1 MRSHDRMI
9 LLGKLGKPHGVKGY
23 LYFHYYGD
31 DVNNLDSYDS
41 FQTEDGLN
49 LKLEKKFEK
58 SDRLIIKFESF
69 NDRNSIENLR
79 NKDIYILE
87 ADMPELDPG
96 EYYLY
101 QLEGLAVHNLQGLN
115 LGKVDGIL
123 GTKSNEV
130 LVVESTTASI
140 DDKQRLI
147 PYLKPQVVKNIE
159 LEESVIIVDWP
170 EDF

>member
-31 DVNNLDSYDS
+31 DVTNLDSYDS

-58 SDRLIIKFESF
+58 SDRLIIKFESY

-79 NKDIYILE
+79 NKDISLQNKSEITLN
-87 ADMPELDPG
+87 PFLDTKTKLIV
-96 EYYLY
+96 E
-101 QLEGLAVHNLQGLN
+101 ELN
-115 LGKVDGIL
+115 LNL
-123 GTKSNEV
+123 
-130 LVVESTTASI
+130 
-140 DDKQRLI
+140 
-147 PYLKPQVVKNIE
+147 LKK
-159 LEESVIIVDWP
+159 
-170 EDF
+170 

>member
-1 MRSHDRMI
+1 MI

-31 DVNNLDSYDS
+31 DVTNLDSYDS

-101 QLEGLAVHNLQGLN
+101 QLEGLAVLNLQGVN

>member
-1 MRSHDRMI
+1 MRDWQ
-9 LLGKLGKPHGVKGY
+9 
-23 LYFHYYGD
+23 F
-31 DVNNLDSYDS
+31 
-41 FQTEDGLN
+41 
-49 LKLEKKFEK
+49 
-58 SDRLIIKFESF
+58 II
-69 NDRNSIENLR
+69 
-79 NKDIYILE
+79 
-87 ADMPELDPG
+87 
-96 EYYLY
+96 
-101 QLEGLAVHNLQGLN
+101 LQGVN

-130 LVVESTTASI
+130 LVVESTIASI

>member
-1 MRSHDRMI
+1 MRPHDRMI

-41 FQTEDGLN
+41 FQTQDGLN

-58 SDRLIIKFESF
+58 SDRLIIKFESY
-69 NDRNSIENLR
+69 NDRNSIEELR

-87 ADMPELDPG
+87 SDMPELDSG

-101 QLEGLAVHNLQGLN
+101 QLEGLTVHNLQGVN

-130 LVVESTTASI
+130 LVVESTNVSI

-147 PYLKPQVVKNIE
+147 PYLKPSVVKNIE
-159 LEESVIIVDWP
+159 LEDSVVIVDWP

>member
-1 MRSHDRMI
+1 MI

-101 QLEGLAVHNLQGLN
+101 QLEGLAVLNLQGVN

-130 LVVESTTASI
+130 LVVESTTESI

>member
-1 MRSHDRMI
+1 MTAS
-9 LLGKLGKPHGVKGY
+9 
-23 LYFHYYGD
+23 
-31 DVNNLDSYDS
+31 SS
-41 FQTEDGLN
+41 
-49 LKLEKKFEK
+49 
-58 SDRLIIKFESF
+58 
-69 NDRNSIENLR
+69 
-79 NKDIYILE
+79 ILE

-101 QLEGLAVHNLQGLN
+101 QLEGLAVHNLQGVN

>member
-1 MRSHDRMI
+1 MSS
-9 LLGKLGKPHGVKGY
+9 V
-23 LYFHYYGD
+23 
-31 DVNNLDSYDS
+31 
-41 FQTEDGLN
+41 
-49 LKLEKKFEK
+49 
-58 SDRLIIKFESF
+58 
-69 NDRNSIENLR
+69 
-79 NKDIYILE
+79 
-87 ADMPELDPG
+87 
-96 EYYLY
+96 
-101 QLEGLAVHNLQGLN
+101 N

-130 LVVESTTASI
+130 LVVESTIASI

>member
-1 MRSHDRMI
+1 MI

-101 QLEGLAVHNLQGLN
+101 QLEGLAVLNLQGVN

-130 LVVESTTASI
+130 LVVESTIASI

>member
-1 MRSHDRMI
+1 MI
-9 LLGKLGKPHGVKGY
+9 AY
-23 LYFHYYGD
+23 LNKAI
-31 DVNNLDSYDS
+31 VVLRQSY
-41 FQTEDGLN
+41 
-49 LKLEKKFEK
+49 
-58 SDRLIIKFESF
+58 
-69 NDRNSIENLR
+69 DRNSIENLR

-101 QLEGLAVHNLQGLN
+101 QLEGLAVLNLQGVN

-170 EDF
+170 EDFKIAEKIYETKF